1 MSVLRWITCGLG
13 SLAGFHIMPGQFSH
27 FEVERTSMGS
37 EVLFENEETVVPLAA
52 AYLYNTTCYHQGT
65 SLIVKDKVIRQLF
78 FLIPPPLQYP
88 QILQIKCHFSVDY
101 SNSLH
106 SSE

>member
-78 FLIPPPLQYP
+78 F
-88 QILQIKCHFSVDY
+88 
-101 SNSLH
+101 
-106 SSE
+106 